1 MTVTLTSE
9 PRVEPVIPLRAGDV
23 AAGTLRRHRGLLIA
37 VAVFASLMATV
48 ASIGPVRLTYYDL
61 ASMATSGATL
71 AIAAIGQTLVILV
84 GGFDLSAG
92 AVVSLV
98 NVVLASSFV
107 DTPASTPVMVATGV
121 GVGMLSGAFNGAFIA
136 GLRMQPIVVTLST
149 MFILQGV
156 TLLVMDKPGGAVPP
170 GLAEL
175 LLGDALPS
183 LLPRPLLLIGLL
195 LLAWAWLKRT
205 RFGMAVYAVGSDIES
220 ARAAGVSTRFVQFMV
235 YLMAG
240 GCYGLAGVFVSAQ
253 TGSGDPLIGAPLLL
267 QMFAAVVVGGTV
279 LGGGRGGLLG
289 TVFGA
294 YILMMMVNTLLVLNV
309 SAFYS
314 TITEGV
320 ILLLAVLA
328 GGLGAGAPLARNLR
342 QAQTWLQARSQGML
356 ASQRTTRAPVVQLA
370 MQSPAVPGAAEASAP
385 STSPATFW
393 ARHAETLRFTAPAW
407 VGLVLVIVATQ
418 WMLGRSLA
426 SWGYVNS
433 LLVLASFLVVL
444 ALGQGAVILT
454 GGLDLSIPWTIGL
467 CGILLAG
474 MVKGSDA
481 ALLYALPI
489 TLGIGLLIGLLNGA
503 GIVLLGISPIVM
515 TLAANGILQGVAML
529 YSKGTP
535 DGFASPLLRRFM
547 TDQSLHVTP
556 VVLFVVVFVVTAVLL
571 LGRTAFGRSL
581 YAVGN
586 GQRVATLSGV
596 RVGRTIVG
604 VYMLSGLCS
613 ALAAVLL
620 TGLSGQASLGMGD
633 EYLLPSIAVVVIG
646 GTLIVGGRGHYFGM
660 LGGVLMLTALQTLL
674 AGTTLPYASRSILF
688 GLVVLAAVI
697 GLRERRG

>member
-1 MTVTLTSE
+1 MTMPLSSE
-9 PRVEPVIPLRAGDV
+9 TRRATALAARLASGTARPLA
-23 AAGTLRRHRGLLIA
+23 RHRGLLVA
-37 VAVFASLMATV
+37 AAVFAVLLGTV
-48 ASIGPVRLTYYDL
+48 ASIGSVRLSYYDL
-61 ASMATSGATL
+61 ASIATSGATL
-71 AIAAIGQTLVILV
+71 AVAAIGQTLVILA

-98 NVVLASSFV
+98 NVVLSTAFA
-107 DTPASTPVMVATGV
+107 DQTMATPLVVATGV
-121 GVGMLSGAFNGAFIA
+121 GVGMLAGAFNGAFIA

-170 GLAEL
+170 ALGEL
-175 LLGDALPS
+175 LLGDAVPN
-183 LLPRPLLLIGLL
+183 LLPRPLVLIGLL

-205 RFGMAVYAVGSDIES
+205 RFGMAMYAVGSDADA

-235 YLMAG
+235 YLLAG

-289 TVFGA
+289 TVLGA
-294 YILMMMVNTLLVLNV
+294 YILMLVVNILLVLNV

-328 GGLGAGAPLARNLR
+328 GGLGAAAPLARNLR
-342 QAQTWLQARSQGML
+342 HLATWLQARRQGLL
-356 ASQRTTRAPVVQLA
+356 ARQRETFTAGVKLPAAVRTT
-370 MQSPAVPGAAEASAP
+370 AP
-385 STSPATFW
+385 SSGPPAGFM
-393 ARHAETLRFTAPAW
+393 ARHGSTLRFTAPAW
-407 VGLVLVIVATQ
+407 IGLVVVLIATQ
-418 WMLGRSLA
+418 WVLGRSLA

-481 ALLYALPI
+481 ALLYALPL
-489 TLGIGLLIGLLNGA
+489 TLGIGVLIGLLNGA

-515 TLAANGILQGVAML
+515 TLAANGILQGLAML

-547 TDQSLHVTP
+547 TDQSLFFTP
-556 VVLFVVVFVVTAVLL
+556 VVLFVVVFVVMAVLL
-571 LGRTAFGRSL
+571 LSRTTFGRSL

-586 GQRVATLSGV
+586 GQRVAMLSGV
-596 RVGRTIVG
+596 PVGRTIVG

-646 GTLIVGGRGHYFGM
+646 GTLIVGGRGHYLGM

-688 GLVVLAAVI
+688 GLVVLVAVI
-697 GLRERRG
+697 GLRERRA